1 MDHEE
6 RKKTKQNKVGGNVTY
21 QLTTMFME
29 AKI

>member
-6 RKKTKQNKVGGNVTY
+6 RKKTKQNKVDRDVTY